1 MASELDPVHHNYQ
14 QIQRYKSVHFSS
26 KYIKGITHT
35 DILNELEKYINR
47 EKVKAIQL
55 TERECVV
62 TVDDQASKTLLL
74 IKGIELKNYHY
85 KFVDVEKE
93 VTHVTIQDAP
103 VELGDLSICT
113 FMRQY
118 GEVVQDS
125 IKRGTIRGTNTETG
139 TREGRETTEQDQ
151 IEELNV
157 YIDNDTTK
165 HSAYIQSVPEN
176 EDNCLPLPP
185 NTIILGASNCCRLKI
200 SDNRIHN
207 ASVSG
212 STAEDI
218 DKLLVSL
225 DKSVDKNYVSK
236 VIFCLGT
243 NDVTRNMTDKE
254 MICVNMTNAINKV
267 KAEFPNADI
276 CIFSILPR
284 KGKGQT
290 LTKCNLTSHS
300 VNLYMEKVC
309 SKDQRLSFIDL
320 WDDFCR
326 PGMGVNPIKTLF
338 DKNDPSG
345 VHINPEGAKQL
356 VSLVKNFMSIDR
368 LGEYVT
374 PSGKK
379 RTRSSASTPGSA
391 EKQQSKRQNSFFGR
405 NCF

>member
-1 MASELDPVHHNYQ
+1 
-14 QIQRYKSVHFSS
+14 
-26 KYIKGITHT
+26 
-35 DILNELEKYINR
+35 
-47 EKVKAIQL
+47 
-55 TERECVV
+55 
-62 TVDDQASKTLLL
+62 
-74 IKGIELKNYHY
+74 
-85 KFVDVEKE
+85 
-93 VTHVTIQDAP
+93 
-103 VELGDLSICT
+103 
-113 FMRQY
+113 
-118 GEVVQDS
+118 
-125 IKRGTIRGTNTETG
+125 
-139 TREGRETTEQDQ
+139 
-151 IEELNV
+151 
-157 YIDNDTTK
+157 
-165 HSAYIQSVPEN
+165 
-176 EDNCLPLPP
+176 
-185 NTIILGASNCCRLKI
+185 
-200 SDNRIHN
+200 
-207 ASVSG
+207 
-212 STAEDI
+212 
-218 DKLLVSL
+218 
-225 DKSVDKNYVSK
+225 
-236 VIFCLGT
+236 
-243 NDVTRNMTDKE
+243 MTDKE

-345 VHINPEGAKQL
+345 VHINSEGAKQL

-391 EKQQSKRQNSFFGR
+391 EKQQSKRQNSSLEETVSK
-405 NCF
+405 